1 MVGDTLSDVQAA
13 RAVGCR
19 PVLVG
24 DSRPGL
30 PIDVTVVENLAQ
42 AVEAIILL
50 PAGAK
55 SLC

>member
-1 MVGDTLSDVQAA
+1 
-13 RAVGCR
+13 
-19 PVLVG
+19 VLVG

-50 PAGAK
+50 AARAK